1 MLTGNCDVPLG
12 VVYEDEVDDP
22 DTFTLS
28 PLSKLIKIG
37 GCGCGGAVI
46 WGCGCG
52 CAVIWGCGCVGA
64 VNWWYPHP
72 GTGYPQY
79 WVMWDCTAL
88 LKPILSK
95 I

>member
-1 MLTGNCDVPLG
+1 MLMGNCDVPLG

-37 GCGCGGAVI
+37 GCGCGGVMI
-46 WGCGCG
+46 CGCGCG
-52 CAVIWGCGCVGA
+52 DA

>member
-1 MLTGNCDVPLG
+1 MLMGNCDVPLG

-22 DTFTLS
+22 YTFTLS
-28 PLSKLIKIG
+28 PLLSKLYKIG

-52 CAVIWGCGCVGA
+52 GA